1 MVHGSRRSIGRDGLA
16 YGEHAFDSKA
26 LLSRSQCATEGTLE
40 EVRDTS
46 SFAFELPRGPRSDE
60 SAWVYVSYPALDVT
74 GEPTGNNSYFNVRGK
89 AERHPESWVA
99 VVSFD
104 QIKMRTRDLPLKVTG
119 FLGFKSSVKMNF
131 TPYWKA
137 GRKR

>member
-1 MVHGSRRSIGRDGLA
+1 MRM
-16 YGEHAFDSKA
+16 
-26 LLSRSQCATEGTLE
+26 TLE

-46 SFAFELPRGPRSDE
+46 SFAFYLPRGPRSGE
-60 SAWVYVSYPALDVT
+60 SAWLYVSYPALGAN
-74 GEPTGNNSYFNVRGK
+74 GEPTGNSSYFNVRGK

-104 QIKMRTRDLPLKVTG
+104 QIKMRTRDLSLKMTG
-119 FLGFKSSVKMNF
+119 LLGFKQSTKMDF

-137 GRKR
+137 GRKQ